1 MHANDRIAFH
11 QLLTS
16 IGALYQQSLH
26 EGVIAIWW
34 RVLSHIEFQS
44 VRQALNAHVVHPD
57 KGQFMPKPADVIEHL
72 EGSTESQALKAW
84 SLVAKA
90 MREVGGYS
98 SVIFPDARIHAVIRD
113 MGGWIAL
120 CQSKLVDLP
129 FRAREFEKRYQA
141 MVRHPPADCPHQL
154 TGFLEQQNRLDGY
167 LPPEPIRIGENIQP
181 TLLETL

>member
-1 MHANDRIAFH
+1 MQSIDLPRFKH
-11 QLLTS
+11 LLTG
-16 IGALYQQSLH
+16 IGALYGNPMPEILLD
-26 EGVIAIWW
+26 IWW
-34 RVLSHIEFQS
+34 N
-44 VRQALNAHVVHPD
+44 ALEKIAFENIKKALESHVVHPD

-90 MREVGGYS
+90 IREVGAYS
-98 SVIFPDARIHAVIRD
+98 SVIFPDVRIHAVIRD

-120 CQSKLVDLP
+120 CQSKRVDLP

-141 MVRHPPADCPHQL
+141 MVQHPPADCPHQL